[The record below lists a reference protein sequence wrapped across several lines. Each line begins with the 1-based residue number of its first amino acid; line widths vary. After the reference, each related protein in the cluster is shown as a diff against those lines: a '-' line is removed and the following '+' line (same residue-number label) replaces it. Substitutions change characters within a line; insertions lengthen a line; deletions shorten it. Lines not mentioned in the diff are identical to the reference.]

1 MTEPDSETEPGPDD
15 SAAILAER
23 VSCGGGTYKPFS
35 EMTLADVSSRA
46 EELTAASQVPAMAQ
60 RTGPVASAWRGLAE
74 QMKREDA
81 ATVGD
86 LEPAD
91 VAGRAERLW
100 IVPPGG
106 SLL

>member
-1 MTEPDSETEPGPDD
+1 MSERVPIDPE
-15 SAAILAER
+15 AILAER
-23 VSCGGGTYKPFS
+23 VSCGGGAYKPFA
-35 EMTLADVSSRA
+35 EMTLADVERRA

-74 QMKREDA
+74 QMKREGA
-81 ATVGD
+81 AAVGD
-86 LEPAD
+86 LDATD